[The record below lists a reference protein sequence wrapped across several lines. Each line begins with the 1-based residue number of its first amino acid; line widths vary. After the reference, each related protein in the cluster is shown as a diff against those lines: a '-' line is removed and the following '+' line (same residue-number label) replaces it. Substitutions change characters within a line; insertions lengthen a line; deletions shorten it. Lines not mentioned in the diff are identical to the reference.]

1 MDRQFEMAMFLAVV
15 DHGSF
20 SAVARSMGQTPS
32 AIGKR
37 VRLLEERLGVD
48 LLIRS
53 TRRMALSEA
62 GQRYS
67 EEARE
72 ILARVTALEED
83 ITDGA
88 DHLRGTVRLTA
99 PTAYGQRYVVPVI
112 TDFLRTHTGVE
123 VDLLLTDK
131 RIDLV
136 SEGIDLAIRTGV
148 VADST
153 LIARRLGAYRRTIC
167 VSPDYLA
174 THGAPEGPADLGL
187 RRCLKLPHERTPVD
201 WGLES
206 AERVGTR
213 RLGAGFICNSLDAL
227 HRACLEGEGI
237 ACLPDF
243 LAQDSIRQGRL
254 TAVLQDHRDPT
265 TTGDILIIRPETS
278 LTPRR
283 VRTLIEALVAQLRN
297 AD

>member
-1 MDRQFEMAMFLAVV
+1 MAMFLAVV

-20 SAVARSMGQTPS
+20 SAAARSMGQTPS

-37 VRLLEERLGVD
+37 MRLLEERLGVD

-83 ITDGA
+83 ITNGA
-88 DHLRGTVRLTA
+88 EHLRGTVRLTA

-112 TDFLRTHTGVE
+112 TDFLRAHPGVE
-123 VDLLLTDK
+123 INLLLTDK
-131 RIDLV
+131 LVDLV
-136 SEGIDLAIRTGV
+136 GEGVDLAIRTGV
-148 VADST
+148 AADST

-167 VSPDYLA
+167 ACPDHLA
-174 THGAPEGPADLGL
+174 AQGAPEGPADLGL
-187 RRCLKLPHERTPVD
+187 RRCLKLPHERTPAD
-201 WGLES
+201 WGLDR
-206 AERVGTR
+206 AKGAGTR

-227 HRACLEGEGI
+227 HRACLAGEGI

-254 TAVLQDHRDPT
+254 TAILQDQRDPT
-265 TTGDILIIRPETS
+265 SAGDILIIRPETT
-278 LTPRR
+278 LLPRR
-283 VRTLIEALVAQLRN
+283 VRTLIDALVAQLRD
-297 AD
+297 AG